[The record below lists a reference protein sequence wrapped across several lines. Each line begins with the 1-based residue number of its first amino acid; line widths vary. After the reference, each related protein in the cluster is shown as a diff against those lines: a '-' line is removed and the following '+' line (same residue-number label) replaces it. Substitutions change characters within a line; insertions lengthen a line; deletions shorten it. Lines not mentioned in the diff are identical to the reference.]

1 MSSSSVQIVDVDWLM
16 AHQADPA
23 TIIVDVRP
31 YSQYQLAHI
40 PGAISLDVAALRLP
54 ASDDQTIAA
63 WTRHLQKGLRAA
75 GISAESQ
82 VVFYE
87 DISGTLAAFGVWLLD
102 VAGLR
107 NGALL
112 DGGLRAW
119 QAAGQPQPLSSEPE
133 TPQPGT
139 VEISIDRTVLATADG
154 ILKGLN
160 ADPSST
166 QIVDTRGVVEHR
178 SGTIPGSINVEWTQ
192 HLDLATGKLKSHD
205 DLQALYSAAG
215 VTSEQP
221 AVTYCAAGFR
231 AAHTYVILRSIGFQD
246 VRSYAPSWAEWAQ
259 RPDTPVESAKPQPS
273 GE

>member
-1 MSSSSVQIVDVDWLM
+1 MSSSSVQIVDIDWLM
-16 AHQADPA
+16 AHQANAA

-31 YSQYQLAHI
+31 YAQYQLAHI

-54 ASDDQTIAA
+54 ASDEQTIAA

-75 GISAESQ
+75 GISAESR

-119 QAAGQPQPLSSEPE
+119 QTAGQPLSTEPE
-133 TPQPGT
+133 TPQPST
-139 VEISIDRTVLATADG
+139 VEISLDRTVLATADE
-154 ILKGLN
+154 ILNDLH
-160 ADPSST
+160 ADPSLT
-166 QIVDTRGVVEHR
+166 RLVDTRGVTEHR

-192 HLDLATGKLKSHD
+192 HLDPATGKLKSHD
-205 DLQALYSAAG
+205 DLQALYADAG
-215 VTSEQP
+215 ISSKQP
-221 AVTYCAAGFR
+221 AVTYCAGGFR

-246 VRSYAPSWAEWAQ
+246 VGSYAPSWAEWSQ
-259 RPDTPVESAKPQPS
+259 RPDTPVESAKP
-273 GE
+273 